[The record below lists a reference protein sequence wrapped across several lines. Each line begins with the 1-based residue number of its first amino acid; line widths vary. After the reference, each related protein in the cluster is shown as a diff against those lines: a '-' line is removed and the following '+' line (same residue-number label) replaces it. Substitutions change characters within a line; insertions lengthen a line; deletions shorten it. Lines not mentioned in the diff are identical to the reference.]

1 MRRQHGVYTDSTGAA
16 HVTAE
21 RRYLLYE
28 LCDRLRLDRRAIRWS
43 MDLNCHVLIV
53 RHAKDKQTLRQLL
66 HINLKGVK
74 PCTQER
80 ALPPYSRSKRYADPG
95 QAGDA
100 ERISSESA
108 S

>member
-1 MRRQHGVYTDSTGAA
+1 MRRQHDVFTDSTGAA

-53 RHAKDKQTLRQLL
+53 RRTQDKQILRQLL
-66 HINLKGVK
+66 HINLKGVN

-80 ALPPYSRSKRYADPG
+80 ALPPYSRSKRYADPE
-95 QAGDA
+95 QTNDA
-100 ERISSESA
+100 ERIGSA
-108 S
+108 SAS

>member
-1 MRRQHGVYTDSTGAA
+1 MRRHDVFTDSTGAA

-28 LCDRLRLDRRAIRWS
+28 LCDRLRMDHRAIRWS

-53 RHAKDKQTLRQLL
+53 RSAQDKQTLRQLL
-66 HINLKGVK
+66 HINLKGVN
-74 PCTQER
+74 PCTQEK
-80 ALPPYSRSKRYADPG
+80 ALQPYSRSKRCADPG
-95 QAGDA
+95 QNDGA
-100 ERISSESA
+100 ERISRASA